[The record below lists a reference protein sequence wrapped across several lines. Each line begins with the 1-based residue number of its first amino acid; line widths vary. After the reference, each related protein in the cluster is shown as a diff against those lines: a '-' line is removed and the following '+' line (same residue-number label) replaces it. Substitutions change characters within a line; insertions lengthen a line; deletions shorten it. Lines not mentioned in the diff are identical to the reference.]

1 VSALGL
7 GQGWVFIAIL
17 ALQALTIHWLRDAV
31 KSLTGRVEHLEG
43 SPTPRPNLLAEQHWD
58 TDRGEWVEGR

>member
-7 GQGWVFIAIL
+7 VQGWLFIAIL

-31 KSLTGRVEHLEG
+31 KSLTGRVKQLEDWVHPVSDEKVG
-43 SPTPRPNLLAEQHWD
+43 NL
-58 TDRGEWVEGR
+58 